1 MKKALSLFMIT
12 ICTGSSWCQSMDQ
25 QQVIGVLHDIPIVI
39 QTTSSALKHDGK
51 FTGYFLP
58 GKISVG
64 LMSRKQWADFDH
76 MIQLGKPQKISD
88 DATIHIII
96 VANQKTIANKK
107 VPYSQLTTNLINTF
121 LQQGDEW
128 TLSLQTPKNA
138 AIQYCFKGSNS
149 TPSIEGYRL
158 TQYFDSSIMHTR
170 AKQMSLEKKSLILF
184 KKLPSQTMEFPPGSI
199 PEFKINS
206 YPLLK
211 DSMIAYRLSDQ
222 SIVGPWKKTNL
233 FFTLPNLAP
242 DNNYQLELKFIGQP
256 ESSVYTLRIPPFW
269 YQTLLVKKAAVL
281 LAMALII
288 IAIKLYYRNRLRT
301 STEQRERLEEQ
312 LRTIQSQLNPHF
324 IFNALS
330 SIEGLITTGQ
340 TQLANEYLN
349 NFSAI
354 MRATLNNADKLFI
367 SLREEIELLE
377 QYIHIEQLRFGFDF
391 QIQVSPD
398 LTLKEIEVPPMLVQ
412 PLVENAIKHGMANAV
427 DQKKI
432 NISLIKK
439 ENNLVCIITNPA
451 ILNYRSEKTAG
462 GYGLGFMQ
470 QRLDHFKR
478 LHPETPIT
486 FHLKIT
492 KEIAITQLVY
502 THWFR

>member
-1 MKKALSLFMIT
+1 MIS
-12 ICTGSSWCQSMDQ
+12 ICTGTSWCQSMDQ
-25 QQVIGVLHDIPIVI
+25 PQVIGVLHDIPIVI
-39 QTTSSALKHDGK
+39 QTTSSALKYEGK

-64 LMSRKQWADFDH
+64 LMSRK
-76 MIQLGKPQKISD
+76 LGKPQKISD
-88 DATIHIII
+88 EATIHIII

-107 VPYSQLTTNLINTF
+107 VPYSQLTTNLIDTF
-121 LQQGDEW
+121 LRQGDEW
-128 TLSLQTPKNA
+128 TLSLQTHRNA

-158 TQYFDSSIMHTR
+158 TQYFDSSIMHTLS
-170 AKQMSLEKKSLILF
+170 KQMSLEKKSMTLF
-184 KKLPSQTMEFPPGSI
+184 KKLPSQIMEFPPGSV
-199 PEFKINS
+199 PEFKLNT

-222 SIVGPWKKTNL
+222 SIAGPWKRSNL
-233 FFTLPNLAP
+233 FFALPNLVP
-242 DNNYQLELKFIGQP
+242 NNNYRLELKFIDQQ
-256 ESSVYTLRIPPFW
+256 ESTVYTIRIQPFW
-269 YQTLLVKKAAVL
+269 YQTLVAKKAAVL

-288 IAIKLYYRNRLRT
+288 IAIR
-301 STEQRERLEEQ
+301 
-312 LRTIQSQLNPHF
+312 
-324 IFNALS
+324 
-330 SIEGLITTGQ
+330 LITTGQ

-354 MRATLNNADKLFI
+354 MRATLTNADKLFI
-367 SLREEIELLE
+367 SLHEEIELLE

-391 QIQVSPD
+391 QIQVSPE
-398 LTLKEIEVPPMLVQ
+398 LAPNEIEVPPMLLQ

-432 NISLIKK
+432 DISLTKK

-451 ILNYRSEKTAG
+451 FPDYRSEKTAG
-462 GYGLGFMQ
+462 GFGLGFMQ

-478 LHPETPIT
+478 LHPQTPII
-486 FHLKIT
+486 FRLEIT
-492 KEIAITQLVY
+492 EGIAITQLVY
-502 THWFR
+502 THWFRSRS